1 MILPS
6 SSPIRVLMVDVDGV
20 LVHGRPADGR
30 PVFSELK
37 RDLGLSLERLRAE
50 FFNRHWEAIVT
61 GREPMMPRLAAVL
74 GQIAPHIS
82 AEQLV
87 AYWMHND
94 SRMLPE
100 DVAALDEARAA
111 GLRVYLATNQEHI
124 RAAYLMGEMGL
135 GAHVDGIAYSAA
147 LGTRKPEADFYRL
160 AAAQVGALSGEIGF
174 VDDVAENVAAA
185 RRVGW
190 RAVQFT
196 GAETLREV
204 IAGVV
209 G

>member
-1 MILPS
+1 MILPG

-37 RDLGLSLERLRAE
+37 AELGLSYERLRAA
-50 FFNRHWEAIVT
+50 FFNRYWEAIVT

-74 GQIAPHIS
+74 AEIAPEIE

-87 AYWMHND
+87 AYWMRND
-94 SRMLPE
+94 SRVLA
-100 DVAALDEARAA
+100 DDLAALDEARAT
-111 GLRVYLATNQEHI
+111 GLKVYLATNQEHI
-124 RAAYLMGEMGL
+124 RAAYLMAEMGL

-147 LGTRKPEADFYRL
+147 LGTRKPDAEFYRL
-160 AAAQVGALSGEIGF
+160 AMEQVGAVPEEIVF
-174 VDDVAENVAAA
+174 VDDVADNVAAA
-185 RRVGW
+185 RRAGW

-196 GAETLREV
+196 GAERLREV